1 MTEASEDAISKIARA
16 DSYQQNLS
24 ETPLENINALDP
36 AVIACPHAY
45 YKKLRDEAPVHR
57 DPNTGFYMVSRYDLV
72 MEVIRHPEIYSSRF
86 AAALEGGHEPGE
98 KVKAIMAE
106 GWEPVDTMLT
116 QDPPEQR
123 RYRKL
128 VDDAFSPRR
137 VKAMQPYVET
147 LANELVDQFA
157 DRGRCE
163 FVSEFC
169 VPLPLTIIA
178 DQLGIPRGDMATF
191 KQWTNAFVIRL
202 SGMATPEQEEQ
213 AARDIVDFQQYF
225 AGRLEAYR
233 REPADNIISDI
244 ANASVSGER
253 PLDTKE
259 SLSILQQVLVAG
271 NETTT
276 SALAEGMYLL
286 LTNPDQLAALRRDP
300 GLMANFTEEVLRL
313 SSPTQNMWRITTR
326 DTELNGVK
334 IPANS
339 PVIIRFASA
348 NRDEALFECPD
359 TFDIG
364 RTNAGKHLAF
374 GKGIHM
380 CLGAQLAKMEISTA
394 FSVLL
399 QRLDN
404 LALDAKDHSPHYPPN
419 VLLRGM
425 TELPV
430 RFRARN

>member
-1 MTEASEDAISKIARA
+1 MTETTAETNTETRPKTTRQPD
-16 DSYQQNLS
+16 LS
-24 ETPLENINALDP
+24 DTPLDKINALDP

-57 DPNTGFYMVSRYDLV
+57 DPNTGFYMVSRHDLV
-72 MEVIRHPEIYSSRF
+72 MEVIRHPEIFSSRF
-86 AAALEGGHEPGE
+86 AQALEGGRETPE
-98 KVKAIMAE
+98 KVKAIMSE
-106 GWEPVDTMLT
+106 GWEAVDTMLT

-128 VDDAFSPRR
+128 VDEAFSPRK
-137 VKAMQPYVET
+137 VKAMQPYVAT
-147 LANELVDQFA
+147 LANELVDRFI

-163 FVSEFC
+163 FVSAFC

-178 DQLGIPRGDMATF
+178 DQLGIPRREMPAF

-202 SGMATPEQEEQ
+202 SGLATPEQEEQ
-213 AARDIVDFQQYF
+213 AARDIVAFQKYF
-225 AGRLEAYR
+225 AERINAYKQQ
-233 REPADNIISDI
+233 PADNIISDI
-244 ANASVSGER
+244 ANADVAGER
-253 PLDTKE
+253 PLDMKE
-259 SLSILQQVLVAG
+259 SLNILQQILVAG

-286 LTNPDQLAALRRDP
+286 LTHPDQLDALREDP
-300 GLMANFTEEVLRL
+300 TLIANFTEEVLRL
-313 SSPTQNMWRITTR
+313 STPTQNMWRITTR

-339 PVIIRFASA
+339 AVIIRFASA
-348 NRDEALFECPD
+348 NRDEALFERPD
-359 TFDIG
+359 NFDVC
-364 RTNAGKHLAF
+364 RQNAGKHLAF

-394 FSVLL
+394 FTVLL
-399 QRLDN
+399 ERLDD
-404 LALDAKDHSPHYPPN
+404 LSLDDSDHQPHYPPN

-425 TELPV
+425 TTLPV
-430 RFRARN
+430 RFKAG